1 MSHDEIVSKINSI
14 DLESVAEKFL
24 SRKSFWWRFWNF
36 KKVILIEAE
45 YKKFL
50 YLIATHKGE
59 LIIPWTQ
66 DLDDFWH
73 EHILDTRKY
82 QEDCMKIF
90 GEIVHHNPHVPKGTK
105 THKEA
110 SKTTASYYKS
120 NFSND
125 TSAASCSAFCPNFMF
140 IPSCGIGHCDSPAS
154 CSSHSHSD
162 SGSSCS
168 SGDSGGSSCS
178 SGSSCGSSC
187 GGGGGCGGGGD

>member
-1 MSHDEIVSKINSI
+1 MSDIMSKINSI
-14 DLESVAEKFL
+14 DLESVADKFL
-24 SRKSFWWRFWNF
+24 SRKSLWWRFWNSQ
-36 KKVILIEAE
+36 KVNLIEAE

-110 SKTTASYYKS
+110 SKTTASYYK
-120 NFSND
+120 NDFSDN
-125 TSAASCSAFCPNFMF
+125 TVASCSAFCPSFMF
-140 IPSCGIGHCDSPAS
+140 TPSCGIGHCDSPAS
-154 CSSHSHSD
+154 CSSHSD

-178 SGSSCGSSC
+178 SGC
-187 GGGGGCGGGGD
+187 GGGGGCGGGD